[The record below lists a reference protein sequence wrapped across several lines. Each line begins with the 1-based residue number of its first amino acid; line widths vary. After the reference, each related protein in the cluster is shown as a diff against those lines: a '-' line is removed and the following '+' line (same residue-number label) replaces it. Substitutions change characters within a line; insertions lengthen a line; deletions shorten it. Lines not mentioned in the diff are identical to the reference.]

1 MSPIKAGV
9 IGHPVAH
16 SLSPV
21 MHNAAY
27 EHLGLDWNYQA
38 IDIEP
43 GDVVTRVN
51 ELFANG
57 YGGLNVTMPH
67 KDVAYTM
74 STAHGAASRLCTVN
88 TLVSDSQGS
97 IHGYSTDGDGF
108 VASMKENKID
118 VIGKRILVIGAGG
131 ASRSICDALVHAGAQ
146 VFVTARKLDQALDL
160 VEVVMASTTNSE
172 MLSRGSIDIVEF
184 SQRSDAACE
193 CDIVVNATPVGMTR
207 DGSPDMSVPID
218 VSGFSGE
225 EVVVD
230 TVYYPIETELL
241 RLAKEQ
247 GCRTVNGLGMLI
259 HQGALSFTLM
269 TEQAAPIDVMRKA
282 IHDHLA
288 DISEVSQ

>member
-27 EHLGLDWNYQA
+27 EHLGLEWNYHA

-43 GDVVTRVN
+43 GDVVSRVN
-51 ELFANG
+51 EMFANE

-88 TLVSDSQGS
+88 TLVPDSQGT

-108 VASMKENKID
+108 VASMAENDID
-118 VIGKRILVIGAGG
+118 VTGKRILVIGAGG

-146 VFVTARKLDQALDL
+146 VFVTARKLDQSLEL
-160 VEVVMASTTNSE
+160 VDAVMASTINSE
-172 MLSRGSIDIVEF
+172 ILSRGSIDIVEF
-184 SQRSDAACE
+184 SQRSDTACE
-193 CDIVVNATPVGMTR
+193 CDIIVNATPVGMTR
-207 DGSPDMSVPID
+207 DGNPDMSIPID
-218 VSGFSGE
+218 VSGFSDDK
-225 EVVVD
+225 VVVD

-247 GCRTVNGLGMLI
+247 GCHTENGLGMLI

-269 TEQAAPIDVMRKA
+269 TGQPAPIDVMRNA
-282 IHDHLA
+282 IRDYLA
-288 DISEVSQ
+288 HQPEVSQ